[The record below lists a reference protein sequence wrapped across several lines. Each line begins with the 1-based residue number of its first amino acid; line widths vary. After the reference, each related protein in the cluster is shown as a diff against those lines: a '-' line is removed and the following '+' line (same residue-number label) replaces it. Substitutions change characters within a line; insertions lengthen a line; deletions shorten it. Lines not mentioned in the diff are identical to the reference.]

1 MTLLNGR
8 ENGIVIINNLELPVN
23 GLKRYIVLY
32 FNTSVAFLILN
43 EI

>member
-1 MTLLNGR
+1 MTLLNSR

-32 FNTSVAFLILN
+32 FNASVAFLILN

>member
-1 MTLLNGR
+1 MTLLNSR

-32 FNTSVAFLILN
+32 FKTSVAFLILN